1 MSSYTQWIPFE
12 LACRLRCL
20 QQGSLNVG
28 NTRQN
33 IANLQALAIT
43 NANGA
48 RTWAKWGVLRAAGTA
63 PVQYLLIFPA
73 NVPGFV
79 KPFFRNTGLLLIDD
93 RSSLQLLSDT
103 NSIFLTGA

>member
-1 MSSYTQWIPFE
+1 MSSYTKWIPFQ

-33 IANLQALAIT
+33 VANLLTLAIA
-43 NANGA
+43 NANGTA
-48 RTWAKWGVLRAAGTA
+48 TWAKWNVLRASGTA
-63 PVQYLLIFPA
+63 PTAYLLIYPA

-79 KPFFRNTGLLLIDD
+79 KPVA
-93 RSSLQLLSDT
+93 S
-103 NSIFLTGA
+103 